1 LENDAGGGWLRGIQ
15 PSRMV
20 EGGGNPA
27 VIPLKERSM
36 TLVDVCAFVGALC
49 AFAAL
54 IVKAIE
60 VARKG

>member
-1 LENDAGGGWLRGIQ
+1 
-15 PSRMV
+15 MV

>member
-1 LENDAGGGWLRGIQ
+1 MTDGGGD
-15 PSRMV
+15 
-20 EGGGNPA
+20 PA
-27 VIPLKERSM
+27 VNTPKELSM

-54 IVKAIE
+54 IVKAID